1 MLIISRNL
9 ADPRLHA
16 DLARFWEARRLKQM
30 QNVASD
36 AKRSRPGDVHT
47 YRMLY
52 EALLWSLSGS
62 TGARPIWSRFARSA
76 LSGAA
81 EAVRQLRP
89 WATSEAPRKASDRC
103 VHLLNEIFSHLK
115 RHSAFV

>member
-36 AKRSRPGDVHT
+36 AKRSCPGDVHT

-52 EALLWSLSGS
+52 EALLGSLSGS
-62 TGARPIWSRFARSA
+62 TGARPIRTFGLLSA
-76 LSGAA
+76 HRIGAFRAAQHTIAENFGILPYLS
-81 EAVRQLRP
+81 
-89 WATSEAPRKASDRC
+89 S
-103 VHLLNEIFSHLK
+103 VH
-115 RHSAFV
+115 A

>member
-36 AKRSRPGDVHT
+36 AKRSCPGDVHT

-52 EALLWSLSGS
+52 EALLGSLSGS
-62 TGARPIWSRFARSA
+62 TGARPIRSPLRLPKPLACSA
-76 LSGAA
+76 LIGAFRAAHTIA
-81 EAVRQLRP
+81 ENFGFLPYSSIGSCMKHAV
-89 WATSEAPRKASDRC
+89 
-103 VHLLNEIFSHLK
+103 
-115 RHSAFV
+115 

>member
-36 AKRSRPGDVHT
+36 AKRSCPGDVHT

-52 EALLWSLSGS
+52 EALLGSLSGS
-62 TGARPIWSRFARSA
+62 TGARPIRSPLRFGVSLWLAQRS
-76 LSGAA
+76 S
-81 EAVRQLRP
+81 EPSELR
-89 WATSEAPRKASDRC
+89 T
-103 VHLLNEIFSHLK
+103 L
-115 RHSAFV
+115 

>member
-36 AKRSRPGDVHT
+36 AKRSCPGDVHT

-52 EALLWSLSGS
+52 EALLGSLSGS
-62 TGARPIWSRFARSA
+62 TGARPIRSP
-76 LSGAA
+76 
-81 EAVRQLRP
+81 LRGCVSL
-89 WATSEAPRKASDRC
+89 WLAQRSSEPSELRT
-103 VHLLNEIFSHLK
+103 L
-115 RHSAFV
+115 